1 MFAQMKVFLLPGC
14 LAALFLS
21 CQSMGSDL
29 RVDAMSAARRGELAE
44 LEKMVVPLDGP
55 AGTAGLR
62 AAARTRIAELEKIS
76 SADAEYNAALAAWS
90 GRLYI
95 HEGRNSEALRKLKE
109 SQALSPGNT
118 PSLILALRLEPDP
131 QKRLTLIDQE
141 LRIAGPSTGTGLSSE
156 GAVSPGAALQIER
169 GRVLMDLGR
178 YREAAAA
185 FDTAL
190 AGSLPRVYRETYGES
205 RSLAW
210 ELRDAP
216 PGGVPGKTLEIMGR
230 QGLIWTDLIE
240 LTKTETDLLRFLTAG
255 RDLPG
260 GELFDRLLER
270 SFIPYTQ
277 DIGLYDWPPG
287 KPLPEDRVLRSGAAW
302 FLWRLYAENRGDRG
316 ILSRYSSRYSR
327 MINPQSPIADLP
339 LLSPFFDAILG
350 CVETEMMSL
359 PDGKNFIPADPV
371 RGSEFLGILKRF

>member
-1 MFAQMKVFLLPGC
+1 MFAQLKFFLLPGYF
-14 LAALFLS
+14 AALFLS

-29 RVDAMSAARRGELAE
+29 RVDAMSAVRRGELAE

-76 SADAEYNAALAAWS
+76 SADGEYNAALAAWS

-95 HEGRNSEALRKLKE
+95 HEGKSSEALRKLKE

-118 PSLILALRLEPDP
+118 PSLILAIRLETEP
-131 QKRLTLIDQE
+131 QKRLALIDQE
-141 LRIAGPSTGTGLSSE
+141 LRITGPSAGTGLAPE
-156 GAVSPGAALQIER
+156 GAAAPAAVLQIER
-169 GRVLMDLGR
+169 GRTLMELGR

-190 AGSLPRVYRETYGES
+190 AGTLPLVYRETYSES
-205 RSLAW
+205 RTLAW
-210 ELRDAP
+210 ELRDAL
-216 PGGVPGKTLEIMGR
+216 PGAQGKTVEIMGR
-230 QGLIWTDLIE
+230 QGLMWTDLIE

-260 GELFDRLLER
+260 GELFNRLLER

-277 DIGLYDWPPG
+277 DISLYEWPQV
-287 KPLPEDRVLRSGAAW
+287 KPRMEDQVFRAGAAW

-316 ILSRYSSRYSR
+316 ILSRYSSHYSR

-359 PDGKNFIPADPV
+359 PDGKNFNPADPV